1 MTPELVSEG
10 QCPGSCGVK
19 HFGALAGQAGF
30 GASAVSPGGELW
42 GDARPID
49 WTAWDPARRRV
60 DPGGPADELVE
71 HLSGAQNVEFR
82 RT

>member
-1 MTPELVSEG
+1 M
-10 QCPGSCGVK
+10 
-19 HFGALAGQAGF
+19 
-30 GASAVSPGGELW
+30 SPGGELW
-42 GDARPID
+42 GDADRID